1 MEMEPRYKAFLS
13 GMLFGA
19 FLMFILLLPTKA
31 YASSYADDR
40 FCLAQ
45 NIYFE
50 AGNQPYAGRVAV
62 ANVTLNRVDDL
73 QFPNDICG
81 VVYQSKSYYTS
92 WKGEVIPKRG
102 MCQFSWYCDG
112 KSDEPKQ
119 KETYK
124 RLLTIAESIVY
135 NKLPFI
141 DITDGALFYHADYVK
156 PAWAKTKIKTVEI
169 QDHIFYR
176 WEIK

>member
-73 QFPNDICG
+73 QFPNDVCG
-81 VVYQSKSYYTS
+81 VVYQSKAYYTS

-112 KSDEPKQ
+112 KSDEPKDS
-119 KETYK
+119 KTW
-124 RLLTIAESIVY
+124 IESIRIADQVLEEI
-135 NKLPFI
+135 KI
-141 DITDGALFYHADYVK
+141 DVTDGALWYHADYIY
-156 PAWAKTKIKTVEI
+156 PYWADHLERVI
-169 QDHIFYR
+169 QIEDHIFY
-176 WEIK
+176 K